1 MAVLDITLTKIEA
14 FEKAAEYTSP
24 AAITAQADGAVLDCE
39 GIPADKIVLILEN
52 ADAVNDE
59 DVTIKKGEMLQA
71 TADLVI
77 SVPASKTYVVQI
89 EGGKYLTLDGKI
101 IISGTTDVK
110 IAAVAM
116 H

>member
-1 MAVLDITLTKIEA
+1 MAVLDVNLTKIEA
-14 FEKAAEYTSP
+14 FEKAAEYASP
-24 AAITAQADGAVLDCE
+24 AAITAQADGAELDCE
-39 GIPADKIVLILEN
+39 GIPADKILLILEN
-52 ADAVNDE
+52 SDSENAE
-59 DVTIKKGEMLQA
+59 DVTVKKGEMLQA

-77 SVPASKTYVVQI
+77 SVPASKTYVVQV
-89 EGGKYLTLDGKI
+89 EGGKYLTLGGKI

>member
-1 MAVLDITLTKIEA
+1 MAVLNVTLTKIIA
-14 FEKAAEYTSP
+14 FEGAVEYTAP
-24 AAITAQADGAVLDCE
+24 AAITAEADGAEFDCE
-39 GIPADKIVLILEN
+39 GIPADKILLIIEN
-52 ADAVNDE
+52 ADAENAE

-89 EGGKYLTLDGKI
+89 EGGKYLTLDGKLV
-101 IISGTTDVK
+101 ISGTTDLK

>member
-1 MAVLDITLTKIEA
+1 MAVLNVTLTKIMA
-14 FEKAAEYTSP
+14 FEKAEEYNEP
-24 AAITAQADGAVLDCE
+24 DAITSGEDGAEIDCE
-39 GIPADKIVLILEN
+39 KIPVDKILLILQNVDEAN
-52 ADAVNDE
+52 AE

-77 SVPASKTYVVQI
+77 NLPASKTYVVQV
-89 EGGKYLTLDGKI
+89 ESGKYLTLDGKI
-101 IISGTTDVK
+101 IISSSTDVK